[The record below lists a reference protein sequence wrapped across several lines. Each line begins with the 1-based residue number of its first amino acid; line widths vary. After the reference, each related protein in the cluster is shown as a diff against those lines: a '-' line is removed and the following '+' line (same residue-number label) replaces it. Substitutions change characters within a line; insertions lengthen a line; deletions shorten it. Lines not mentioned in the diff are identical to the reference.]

1 MSTSTTVKEILVTDV
16 RATKDMLEVSF
27 DDGRTV
33 SLPIAWFPRLLH
45 GTMKERNT
53 WQLNAKGYGIHWP
66 LLDEDLSAAGL
77 LAGNR
82 SQESSQS
89 FQRWLKARGDLS
101 DGVRPRID

>member
-1 MSTSTTVKEILVTDV
+1 
-16 RATKDMLEVSF
+16 
-27 DDGRTV
+27 
-33 SLPIAWFPRLLH
+33 
-45 GTMKERNT
+45 
-53 WQLNAKGYGIHWP
+53 